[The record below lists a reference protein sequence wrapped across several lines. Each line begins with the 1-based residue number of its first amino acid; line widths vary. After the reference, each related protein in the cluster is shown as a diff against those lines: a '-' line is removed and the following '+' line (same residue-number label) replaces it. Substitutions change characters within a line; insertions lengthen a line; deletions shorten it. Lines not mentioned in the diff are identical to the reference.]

1 MIAAAPKSFSEV
13 ESELSAHSSVYERQE
28 YLRRLA
34 STQTGEVIDTLID
47 ELIDEGTKD
56 VSKANWAHSIA
67 LFLASV
73 VRDVDRLQN
82 IVTVTWSTRVRIK
95 AAETLIRDLYAK
107 GDKERLSKVTKDL
120 IFTQAPRLKKCI
132 INTILDDDMQDLADA
147 LIDAVL
153 ASYGP
158 HLATQL
164 LPACSETT
172 VCRLLPVIV
181 PHPGPTSRKLILR
194 YPQAMF
200 DFITTS
206 NTGEALAV
214 EYHAEIEYFIR
225 HRINTEPKALSLV
238 MAYMDAM
245 VSAGK
250 GTTAYWL
257 VDRGI
262 MPILSL
268 LMEFGHSKE
277 VIKWLKEKN
286 GGRQLSYKDDPW
298 NLSFNAARDWPVEA
312 LVRDLGREETFELLS
327 EVVSMEYMHTLT
339 RRVSNNELRYD
350 LIAYMWHKAVV
361 ADIPLGRIPT
371 LDVCI
376 ALKGQLDL
384 LGEVAIDCYKYYSD
398 SKQFPNEDQRLAYV
412 EYMPGREADPV
423 LADRLKSSDTSK
435 RVRAYKNRLQQALHY
450 DKKEHRLPQVL
461 QKTVKEIAN
470 EQNPVRGDVMTA
482 LRSLPI
488 PPLCEP
494 KSKDPHAVVEAV
506 DALVTSLN
514 RSKEQI
520 KGSPIAREGQA
531 LISNIIRSA
540 PLDSELYKTWEDKM
554 MEAFDRLITNDR
566 SNSSVIDDG
575 FLMNITGIRKQTVE
589 RILHHLSGFLRDIHQ
604 QKDRLTKDLIQDLRV
619 VFRLVGSCGGKGSD
633 GLRLP
638 VIRPIVEDIV
648 ENPEK
653 YTFRP
658 RHPMGVI
665 DMLIEIQ
672 SDLVQALEVRPW
684 TKEKEQWLW
693 KIVTGRPKLLT
704 DNDQIFRLARRR
716 LPSMFTKF
724 ANGDPATGG
733 EKCEKLQPPRCCRG
747 FSGGVYRKEDL
758 DMSWWTDA
766 EVEVIHRMV
775 EEEFSNGNNSK
786 RLSYG
791 TKHHKLQ
798 SLLRTTK
805 PAYFVKSIQGSLH
818 TVAAGDKKDD
828 QQQQEEDDAL
838 ALMEVDMK
846 LLSSMDTVDA
856 ESAKVFLTPELLTS
870 DAART
875 APFCLSRVASTTLTE
890 DQFFND
896 FIGSTFRSA
905 SQTGIK
911 LTVHKE
917 LCRAA
922 ATFGSI
928 DRRQYW
934 LKYRLFT
941 RDGTRKHVHKD
952 IVQAIGSAF
961 IHNMLWCPDWQV
973 LEVCIDM
980 TKEVPDAL
988 KKYIAS
994 RPGILQDFC
1003 DTTDARCRYIQ
1014 TVLLPVLENGLGDQ
1028 DLADSCI
1035 TALQTWSQGKPGL
1048 AESADSVVVSTLKHV
1063 LTDKDSSYSLF
1074 YRVTD
1079 LYSSFVSEGS
1089 EAALSAYVE
1098 AFDFLLDT
1106 YWKPSVKGAK
1116 PMNPDDT
1123 EAQKVQAITRN
1134 LLQATRTPSKVKNLK
1149 STLCHIADALEGVV
1163 GLGSLWNDAKM
1174 QYILADKSANDLGEL
1189 MPAIKEHFDAVEGSR
1204 EDLVWQCITII
1215 AKWLGPEFPRTQVL
1229 SLASSSDYRFRLLAV
1244 QLYDTRNSDER
1255 PDAIS
1260 TLWEALCKDPKLAV
1274 REEAFRA
1281 VTHLRMLL

>member
-1 MIAAAPKSFSEV
+1 MIAAAPESFSEV
-13 ESELSAHSSVYERQE
+13 ESELSARGSVYERQE
-28 YLRRLA
+28 YLRNLA
-34 STQTGEVIDTLID
+34 STTQTGEVIDSTLMID

-82 IVTVTWSTRVRIK
+82 IVTVTASTRVRIK
-95 AAETLIRDLYAK
+95 AAETLIRDIYAK
-107 GDKERLSKVTKDL
+107 GDKERLSEVTKDL

-132 INTILDDDMQDLADA
+132 ISTILDDDMQDLADA

-172 VCRLLPVIV
+172 VCRLLPVVV
-181 PHPGPTSRKLILR
+181 PRPGPTSRKLILR

-225 HRINTEPKALSLV
+225 HRINTEPKALALV

-268 LMEFGHSKE
+268 LMEFGHSKK

-286 GGRQLSYKDDPW
+286 HGRPLSYKDDPW

-339 RRVSNNELRYD
+339 RRVSNNKQLRYD

-384 LGEVAIDCYKYYSD
+384 LGEVAIDCFN
-398 SKQFPNEDQRLAYV
+398 KQFPNEDQRLAYV
-412 EYMPGREADPV
+412 EYMPGSEADPV
-423 LADRLKSSDTSK
+423 LAG
-435 RVRAYKNRLQQALHY
+435 VWAYKNRLQQALHY
-450 DKKEHRLPQVL
+450 DKAEHRLPQVL
-461 QKTVKEIAN
+461 QRTVKEIAN

-494 KSKDPHAVVEAV
+494 KSKNPHAVVEAV

-554 MEAFDRLITNDR
+554 MEAFDRLITDDR

-589 RILHHLSGFLRDIHQ
+589 RILHHFSGFLQDIHQ
-604 QKDRLTKDLIQDLRV
+604 RKDRLTKDLIQDLRV
-619 VFRLVGSCGGKGSD
+619 VFRLVGSCGGKGE

-672 SDLVQALEVRPW
+672 SNLVQALEVRPW
-684 TKEKEQWLW
+684 TKEKEQWLR
-693 KIVTGRPKLLT
+693 KIVTARPKLLT

-716 LPSMFTKF
+716 LPSMLTRF
-724 ANGDPATGG
+724 ANGDTATGG

-747 FSGGVYRKEDL
+747 FSGGAYRKQDF

-775 EEEFSNGNNSK
+775 EEEFSNGDNSK
-786 RLSYG
+786 RLSYR

-805 PAYFVKSIQGSLH
+805 PAYFVKNIQGSLH
-818 TVAAGDKKDD
+818 TVAASDKKDD
-828 QQQQEEDDAL
+828 QQQQEGDDAL

-875 APFCLSRVASTTLTE
+875 APFCLSRIASTTLTE

-896 FIGSTFRSA
+896 FIGSTFRST

-917 LCRAA
+917 LCYRAA

-980 TKEVPDAL
+980 SKEVPDAL

-1003 DTTDARCRYIQ
+1003 DTTEARCRYIQ

-1028 DLADSCI
+1028 DLAESCI
-1035 TALQTWSQGKPGL
+1035 TALQTWSRGKPGL

-1079 LYSSFVSEGS
+1079 LYSNFVSEGS

-1098 AFDFLLDT
+1098 AFDFLLGT
-1106 YWKPSVKGAK
+1106 YCKPSVKGAK

-1134 LLQATRTPSKVKNLK
+1134 LLQATRAPSRVKNLK

-1215 AKWLGPEFPRTQVL
+1215 AKWLGPEFPITQVL

-1260 TLWEALCKDPKLAV
+1260 TLWETLCKDPKLAV